1 METDDNNPPVKEPP
15 DEDKDGKR
23 IQAEAQSDTEPFDA
37 SRASVP
43 ELRKASEDLKTRI
56 TEAKRRNDLPVDSAL
71 GSPSWSRAWPTGAS
85 INPRRMTTS
94 SFFRAVQY
102 FE

>member
-71 GSPSWSRAWPTGAS
+71 GSPSWEQSVADGRLDQP
-85 INPRRMTTS
+85 
-94 SFFRAVQY
+94 
-102 FE
+102 EEDDDK